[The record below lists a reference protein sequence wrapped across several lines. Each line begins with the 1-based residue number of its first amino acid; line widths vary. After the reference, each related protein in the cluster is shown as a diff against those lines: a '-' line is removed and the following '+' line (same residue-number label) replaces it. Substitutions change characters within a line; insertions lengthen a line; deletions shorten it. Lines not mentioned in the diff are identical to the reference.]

1 MLEAPLTFLLLF
13 SEKLAADCWITLG
26 PESNKEKGKGIRAI
40 NLLYFNARKTY
51 TLDTVISSLT
61 IFFREILCK

>member
-26 PESNKEKGKGIRAI
+26 PESNKEKEIRAI
-40 NLLYFNARKTY
+40 NLLYFYARKTY
-51 TLDTVISSLT
+51 TLDTVISCTALT
-61 IFFREILCK
+61 ISFREILCQ